1 MKNVIIIK
9 LNTLRQ
15 RYLLVLMLVSCFQW
29 GTAQQISEWRGPD
42 RTGIYNETNL
52 LKSWPVEGPNEILTI
67 ESVGDG
73 FVSPVLNE
81 DRIYITGAFDSILNI
96 QCYDLAGKKIWQTP
110 LGKEWMKNY
119 PGSRSPITVADK
131 HIYVGSGYGNLYC
144 IDKVS
149 GKLIWSKDLE
159 RDFNGVLPL
168 HAHSEAPLV
177 EGDKV
182 FWVPGGIKYNVV
194 AINRFTGV
202 LLWSSKGLG
211 EPSGYNSPKLIK
223 LPERSVMVTASSYH
237 LMGFDTKDG
246 TMLWSHAMD
255 NTPLLKRA
263 PGIGDTHCNT
273 VLYENGAI
281 YYAFGDGNCGVKLEL
296 SADGAKIKELWRN
309 KSLDTYMGGV
319 LKSGNYLYGGSTSKP
334 VLLSV
339 NATTGETTDSLRI
352 GTGAIIA
359 ADGML
364 YYYTEKGDM
373 ILLKYSNGDITEV
386 SRFRI
391 IKGNGQHFSHPVVY
405 KGVLYLR
412 HGRVLQASNIKQ
424 T

>member
-1 MKNVIIIK
+1 M
-9 LNTLRQ
+9 LRFLTVF
-15 RYLLVLMLVSCFQW
+15 LLVAGFLPGS
-29 GTAQQISEWRGPD
+29 AQQISEWRGPE
-42 RTGIYNETNL
+42 RSGIYNESNL
-52 LKSWPVEGPNEILTI
+52 LKSWPAEGLDEIMSI
-67 ESVGDG
+67 ESVGNG
-73 FVSPVLNE
+73 FVSPILNE
-81 DRIYITGAFDSILNI
+81 DLIYITGAFDSILNI

-119 PGSRSPITVADK
+119 PGSRSPITVAGDQV
-131 HIYVGSGYGNLYC
+131 YAGSGYGDLYC
-144 IDKVS
+144 IEKKS
-149 GKLIWSKDLE
+149 GRLLWSKNLKK
-159 RDFNGVLPL
+159 DFDGVLPM

-182 FWVPGGIKYNVV
+182 FWVPGGKTFNVV
-194 AINRFTGV
+194 AMNRFTGS
-202 LLWSSKGLG
+202 LFWSHKGLG

-223 LPERSVMVTASSYH
+223 LPGRSIIVTASSYN
-237 LMGFDTKDG
+237 LMGLDTKDG
-246 TMLWSHAMD
+246 SLLWSHPMD
-255 NTPLLKRA
+255 NTPLEKRS

-273 VLYENGAI
+273 VLYENGVI

-296 SADGAKIKELWRN
+296 SADGSKIKELWRN
-309 KSLDTYMGGV
+309 KSLDTYMGGI
-319 LKSGNYLYGGSTSKP
+319 LKSGNYIYGGSSSKP

-352 GTGAIIA
+352 GTGAIIS
-359 ADGML
+359 ADNML

-373 ILLKYSNGDITEV
+373 ILLKYINGDMTEV

-391 IKGNGQHFSHPVVY
+391 KKGNGQHFSHPVIY

-412 HGRVLQASNIKQ
+412 HGTVLQAFNIKK